1 MGYFKR
7 KMKNNYLE
15 IKNVDFRIGG
25 KTKVKNASFSIE
37 NEGETLCIL
46 GPSGIGKT
54 TILRTIAGLE
64 KIEKGTIHL
73 NNKLLSS
80 KEKNIEPEDR
90 NVSLAFQDNSLFP
103 HYTVE
108 KNILIGSERNKEK
121 KKNKLSFKEIIKL
134 LDISKIL
141 KKYPHEVSA
150 GEAQRASLAR
160 SLITQPDLLLLD
172 EPLSNVDQ
180 SFKEEIQVR
189 LKKILSKLKITTI
202 IVTHDS
208 YEAFYLGTK
217 CGIILDQQL
226 KQFDDPYKVY
236 HFPNSVEVVNFL
248 NRGILIPAKVTGE
261 NTLESWDLGTI
272 EGNFIKKYPKGSNV
286 QLLLQPED
294 LEHDDKSNL
303 KLEVVDRKFR
313 GTNFI
318 YTLKTPSN
326 TLIPVFVHSHH
337 IHQHEVDEK
346 FGIKRP
352 IHIDH
357 IVCF

>member
-1 MGYFKR
+1 MR
-7 KMKNNYLE
+7 NNYLE
-15 IKNVDFRIGG
+15 IKDVDFKIGG
-25 KTKVKNASFSIE
+25 KTKVRDVSFSIE
-37 NEGETLCIL
+37 NEGDILCIL

-64 KIEKGTIHL
+64 KIEKGSIKL
-73 NNKLLSS
+73 NNKLISS
-80 KEKNIEPEDR
+80 KENNVEPEDR
-90 NVSLAFQDNSLFP
+90 NISLAFQDNSLFP
-103 HYTVE
+103 HFTVKE
-108 KNILIGSERNKEK
+108 NILLGADRNKGK
-121 KKNKLSFKEIIKL
+121 KKQKVNFKEIIKL

-160 SLITQPDLLLLD
+160 SLLTQPDLLLLD

-189 LKKILSKLKITTI
+189 LKKILIELKITTI

-208 YEAFYLGTK
+208 YEAFYLGNK
-217 CGIILDQQL
+217 CAIILDGQI
-226 KQFDDPYKVY
+226 KQFDDPYNVY

-261 NTLESWDLGTI
+261 NSLENKDLGTI
-272 EGNFIKKYPKGSNV
+272 NGNFIKHYPKGSNV

-318 YTLKTPSN
+318 YTLKTSSDL
-326 TLIPVFVHSHH
+326 LIPVFVHSHH
-337 IHQHEVDEK
+337 EHQHEADEK

>member
-1 MGYFKR
+1 
-7 KMKNNYLE
+7 MKNNYFE
-15 IKNVDFRIGG
+15 IKDVDFKVGG
-25 KTKVKNASFSIE
+25 KTKVNNVTFSIK
-37 NEGETLCIL
+37 NEGDIICLL

-64 KIEKGTIHL
+64 KINNGSIML
-73 NNKLLSS
+73 NGRELSS
-80 KEKNIEPEDR
+80 KNSHVEPEER
-90 NVSLAFQDNSLFP
+90 NISLAFQENSLFP

-108 KNILIGSERNKEK
+108 KNILLAKERKNNKK
-121 KKNKLSFKEIIKL
+121 QKISFNEIVEL
-134 LDISKIL
+134 LNIDKIL
-141 KKYPHEVSA
+141 KKYPHQISA

-160 SLITQPDLLLLD
+160 SLLAQPDLLLLD

-180 SFKEEIQVR
+180 SFKEEIQVQ
-189 LKKILSKLKITTI
+189 LKKILSRLKITTI

-208 YEAFYLGTK
+208 YEAFYLGSK
-217 CGIILDQQL
+217 CGIILNEQL
-226 KQFDDPYKVY
+226 KQYDDPYNVY

-261 NTLESWDLGTI
+261 NSLENKDLGTI
-272 EGNFIKKYPKGSNV
+272 EGNFIKHYPKGSEV
-286 QLLLQPED
+286 KLLLQPED

-318 YTLKTPSN
+318 YTLKTPSEM
-326 TLIPVFVHSHH
+326 LIPVFVHSHH

>member
-1 MGYFKR
+1 MA
-7 KMKNNYLE
+7 KNFLE
-15 IKNVDFRIGG
+15 IDNVTFKASEKN
-25 KTKVKNASFSIE
+25 KVNNVSLNIE
-37 NEGETLCIL
+37 NEGDIICLL

-64 KIEKGTIHL
+64 KIDNGSITL
-73 NNKLLSS
+73 NSNLISS
-80 KEKNIEPEDR
+80 KKINIEPEDR
-90 NVSLAFQDNSLFP
+90 NISLAFQDNSLFP
-103 HYTVE
+103 HYTIE
-108 KNILIGSERNKEK
+108 KNIMLGAERNKGK
-121 KKNKLSFKEIIKL
+121 KDKKLSLKEIVDL
-134 LDISKIL
+134 LDIFHIL
-141 KKYPHEVSA
+141 NKYPHQISA

-189 LKKILSKLKITTI
+189 LKKILNKLKITTI

-208 YEAFYLGTK
+208 YEAFYLGSK
-217 CGIILDQQL
+217 CGIILNQEL

-248 NRGILIPAKVTGE
+248 NRGILIPAKVTGK
-261 NTLESWDLGTI
+261 NTLENWDLGTI
-272 EGNFIKKYPKGSNV
+272 EGNFIKEYPKGSNV

>member
-1 MGYFKR
+1 MS
-7 KMKNNYLE
+7 KNFLE
-15 IKNVDFRIGG
+15 VKNVDFSVGG
-25 KTKVKNASFSIE
+25 KIKLKNVSFLIE
-37 NEGETLCIL
+37 NKGDTVCLL

-64 KIEKGTIHL
+64 KIKNGSIKL
-73 NNKLLSS
+73 NNNIISS
-80 KEKNIEPEDR
+80 KKIHVEPEDR
-90 NVSLAFQDNSLFP
+90 NISLAFQENSLFP
-103 HYTVE
+103 HYNVE
-108 KNILIGSERNKEK
+108 KNILIGTEK
-121 KKNKLSFKEIIKL
+121 KNTKKTKINPKDIINFLNLK
-134 LDISKIL
+134 KIL
-141 KKYPHEVSA
+141 NKYPHEISA

-160 SLITQPDLLLLD
+160 SLLSNPDLLLLD

-180 SFKEEIQVR
+180 SFKEEIQVE
-189 LKKILSKLKITTI
+189 LKKLLSKLKITTI
-202 IVTHDS
+202 VVTHDS
-208 YEAFYLGTK
+208 YEAFYLGSK
-217 CGIILDQQL
+217 CGIILNQQL
-226 KQFDDPYKVY
+226 KQFDDPYNVY
-236 HFPNSVEVVNFL
+236 HFPNSKEVVNFL

-261 NTLESWDLGTI
+261 NSLENEDLGI
-272 EGNFIKKYPKGSNV
+272 IKGNFIKHYPKGSDV

-318 YTLKTPSN
+318 YTLKTQSN
-326 TLIPVFVHSHH
+326 LQIPVFVHSHH

>member
-1 MGYFKR
+1 MS
-7 KMKNNYLE
+7 KNFLE
-15 IKNVDFRIGG
+15 IE
-25 KTKVKNASFSIE
+25 NASFAAGGKNKVNNVNLSIK
-37 NEGETLCIL
+37 NEGDIVCLL

-64 KIEKGTIHL
+64 KLKNGKITLK
-73 NNKLLSS
+73 NKVLSS
-80 KEKNIEPEDR
+80 KNNHVDPEDR
-90 NVSLAFQDNSLFP
+90 NIALSFQENSLFP

-108 KNILIGSERNKEK
+108 KNINLGAERKLGK
-121 KKNKLSFKEIIKL
+121 KRKITIKDTIKFL
-134 LDISKIL
+134 NLKKIL
-141 KKYPHEVSA
+141 NKYPHEISA

-160 SLITQPDLLLLD
+160 SLISQPDLLLLD

-180 SFKEEIQVR
+180 SFKEEIQVE
-189 LKKILSKLKITTI
+189 LKQILTNSKITTI

-208 YEAFYLGTK
+208 YEAFYLGSK
-217 CGIILDQQL
+217 CGIILNGQL
-226 KQFDDPYKVY
+226 RQYDDPYNVY
-236 HFPNSVEVVNFL
+236 HFPNSIEVVNFL

-261 NTLESWDLGTI
+261 DSLENKDLGTI
-272 EGNFIKKYPKGSNV
+272 KGNFIKHYPKGSNV
-286 QLLLQPED
+286 KLLLQPED

-352 IHIDH
+352 INIDH

>member
-1 MGYFKR
+1 MS
-7 KMKNNYLE
+7 KNFLE
-15 IKNVDFRIGG
+15 IKNVNFNIGG
-25 KTKVKNASFSIE
+25 KAKVKNASFNIE
-37 NEGETLCIL
+37 NEGETICIL

-64 KIEKGTIHL
+64 KIDKGSITL

-80 KEKNIEPEDR
+80 KNEHIEPEHR
-90 NVSLAFQDNSLFP
+90 NISLAFQDNSLFP

-108 KNILIGSERNKEK
+108 KNILLGAEKNKEK
-121 KKNKLSFKEIIKL
+121 KTHKVSLKEIIKL

-141 KKYPHEVSA
+141 SKYPHEISA

-160 SLITQPDLLLLD
+160 SLLTQPDLLLLD

-180 SFKEEIQVR
+180 SFKEEIQVA

-202 IVTHDS
+202 VVTHDS
-208 YEAFYLGTK
+208 YEAFYLGNK
-217 CGIILDQQL
+217 CAIILNGQI
-226 KQFDDPYKVY
+226 KQFDSPYNVY
-236 HFPNSVEVVNFL
+236 HFPNSIEVVNFL
-248 NRGILIPAKVTGE
+248 NRGVLVPAEVTSLKSLVNE
-261 NTLESWDLGTI
+261 DLGTI
-272 EGNFIKKYPKGSNV
+272 TGNFIKPFPIGSKV
-286 QLLLQPED
+286 KLLIQPED
-294 LEHDDKSNL
+294 LQHDDTSNL

-313 GTNFI
+313 GTSFI
-318 YTLKTPSN
+318 YTLKTLSN
-326 TLIPVFVHSHH
+326 MLIPVFVHSHH

-352 IHIDH
+352 INIDH

>member
-1 MGYFKR
+1 MT
-7 KMKNNYLE
+7 KNFLE
-15 IKNVDFRIGG
+15 IDNVTF
-25 KTKVKNASFSIE
+25 TASAQNKVSNVSLTIE
-37 NEGETLCIL
+37 NQGDIICLL

-64 KIEKGTIHL
+64 KINTGKIVL
-73 NNKLLSS
+73 KNKLLSS
-80 KEKNIEPEDR
+80 KDIHIEPEDR
-90 NVSLAFQDNSLFP
+90 NISMAFQDNSLFP
-103 HYTVE
+103 HYNVLE
-108 KNILIGSERNKEK
+108 NIKFGAERNKK
-121 KKNKLSFKEIIKL
+121 KKKGLNINDIIKFL
-134 LDISKIL
+134 HIDHVVDKFPHQIS
-141 KKYPHEVSA
+141 S

-160 SLITQPDLLLLD
+160 SLLSNPDLLLLD

-180 SFKEEIQVR
+180 SFKEEIQVK
-189 LKKILSKLKITTI
+189 LKQILIEQKITTI

-226 KQFDDPYKVY
+226 KQFDDPYNVY

-261 NTLESWDLGTI
+261 NSLESNDLGTI
-272 EGNFIKKYPKGSNV
+272 TGDFIKHYPKGSEV

-294 LEHDDKSNL
+294 LEHDDQSNL

-318 YTLKTPSN
+318 YTLKTVSN
-326 TLIPVFVHSHH
+326 KLIPVFVHSHH
-337 IHQHEVDEK
+337 IHQHEIDEK

-352 IHIDH
+352 INIEH

>member
-1 MGYFKR
+1 
-7 KMKNNYLE
+7 MKNNFLE
-15 IKNVDFRIGG
+15 IKGVDFIIGG
-25 KTKVKNASFSIE
+25 KTKVKNASFAIE

-64 KIEKGTIHL
+64 NIEKGSIKL
-73 NNKLLSS
+73 NGKLISS
-80 KEKNIEPEDR
+80 KDKHVEPEDR

-108 KNILIGSERNKEK
+108 KNILLGTERNKVK
-121 KKNKLSFKEIIKL
+121 KKKKLTFKEIIDL

-141 KKYPHEVSA
+141 KKYPHEISA

-160 SLITQPDLLLLD
+160 SLLTQPDLLLLD

-208 YEAFYLGTK
+208 YEAFYLGHK
-217 CGIILDQQL
+217 CAIILDGQI
-226 KQFDDPYKVY
+226 KQFDDPYNVY

-261 NTLESWDLGTI
+261 NSLESEDLGTI
-272 EGNFIKKYPKGSNV
+272 NGNFIKHYPKGSNV

-318 YTLKTPSN
+318 YTLKTSSDL
-326 TLIPVFVHSHH
+326 LIPVFVHSHH
-337 IHQHEVDEK
+337 EHQHEADEK

>member
-1 MGYFKR
+1 MS
-7 KMKNNYLE
+7 NNFFE
-15 IKNVDFRIGG
+15 VKNVDFSVGG
-25 KTKVKNASFSIE
+25 KIKVRNVSFSIE
-37 NEGETLCIL
+37 KEGDIICLL

-64 KIEKGTIHL
+64 KIKSGSIEL
-73 NNKLLSS
+73 NENILSS
-80 KEKNIEPEDR
+80 EKINVEPEDR
-90 NVSLAFQDNSLFP
+90 NISLSFQENSLFP

-108 KNILIGSERNKEK
+108 KNILLGAERNKGK
-121 KKNKLSFKEIIKL
+121 KDNQVSFQEIIQL
-134 LDISKIL
+134 LDIPLIL
-141 KKYPHEVSA
+141 SKYPHEISA

-180 SFKEEIQVR
+180 SFKEEIQVK
-189 LKKILSKLKITTI
+189 LKKILNKLKITSI

-208 YEAFYLGTK
+208 YEAFYLGSK
-217 CGIILDQQL
+217 CGIIINQEL
-226 KQFDDPYKVY
+226 KQFDEPYNVY
-236 HFPNSVEVVNFL
+236 HLPNSIEVVNFL
-248 NRGILIPAKVTGE
+248 NRGILIPAIVTSPKSLE
-261 NTLESWDLGTI
+261 NVDLGTI
-272 EGNFIKKYPKGSNV
+272 TGNFIKSFPIGSKV
-286 QLLLQPED
+286 KLLIQPED
-294 LEHDDKSNL
+294 LKHDDKSNL
-303 KLEVVDRKFR
+303 QFEIIDRKFR
-313 GTNFI
+313 GTSFI
-318 YTLKTPSN
+318 YTLKTPSD

>member
-1 MGYFKR
+1 MT
-7 KMKNNYLE
+7 KNFLE
-15 IKNVDFRIGG
+15 IKDVTFEASKVNKVHNV
-25 KTKVKNASFSIE
+25 SFNIE
-37 NEGETLCIL
+37 KEGDIVCLL

-54 TILRTIAGLE
+54 TILRSIAGLTNIKSGE
-64 KIEKGTIHL
+64 IILK
-73 NNKLLSS
+73 NKVLSS
-80 KEKNIEPEDR
+80 ENVHVEPENR
-90 NVSLAFQDNSLFP
+90 NISLSFQDNCLFP
-103 HYTVE
+103 HYNVL
-108 KNILIGSERNKEK
+108 KNIEFGAERNKRK
-121 KKNKLSFKEIIKL
+121 KQTISTEEIIRFL
-134 LDISKIL
+134 NLEKI
-141 KKYPHEVSA
+141 KDKFPHQISA
-150 GEAQRASLAR
+150 GEAQRAALAR
-160 SLITQPDLLLLD
+160 SLVTKPDLLLLD

-180 SFKEEIQVR
+180 SFKEEIQVK
-189 LKKILSKLKITTI
+189 LKQILTEHKITTI

-217 CGIILDQQL
+217 CGIILDEQL
-226 KQFDDPYKVY
+226 KQFDDPYNVY

-261 NTLESWDLGTI
+261 NSLESVDLGTVT
-272 EGNFIKKYPKGSNV
+272 GNFIKHYPKGSEV

-294 LEHDDKSNL
+294 LEHDDQSNL

-318 YTLKTPSN
+318 YTLKTVSN
-326 TLIPVFVHSHH
+326 KLIPVFVHSHH

-352 IHIDH
+352 INIDH

>member
-1 MGYFKR
+1 MN
-7 KMKNNYLE
+7 KNFFE
-15 IKNVDFRIGG
+15 VKNVDFNVGN
-25 KTKVKNASFSIE
+25 KTKVKNASFAIE
-37 NEGETLCIL
+37 NQGDVICLL

-64 KIEKGTIHL
+64 KIKKGSIIL
-73 NNKLLSS
+73 NGKTLSS
-80 KEKNIEPEDR
+80 EEINLEPEDR
-90 NVSLAFQDNSLFP
+90 NISLAFQDNSLFP

-108 KNILIGSERNKEK
+108 KNILLGSERNKEK
-121 KKNKLSFKEIIKL
+121 KDKKISLDEIVEL

-141 KKYPHEVSA
+141 SKYPHEISA
-150 GEAQRASLAR
+150 GEAQRTSLAR

-189 LKKILSKLKITTI
+189 LKKILNKLKITTI

-208 YEAFYLGTK
+208 YEAFYLGSK
-217 CGIILDQQL
+217 CGIILNQEL

-248 NRGILIPAKVTGE
+248 NRGILIPAKVTGK
-261 NTLESWDLGTI
+261 NTLENLDLGTI
-272 EGNFIKKYPKGSNV
+272 EGNFIKEYPEGSDV
-286 QLLLQPED
+286 KLLLQPED
-294 LEHDDKSNL
+294 LEHDDSSNL

-318 YTLKTPSN
+318 YTLKTSSN

>member
-1 MGYFKR
+1 MI
-7 KMKNNYLE
+7 KNFLE
-15 IKNVDFRIGG
+15 IENVTFSVDN
-25 KTKVKNASFSIE
+25 KSKVNNLSLNIE
-37 NEGETLCIL
+37 NEGDIICLL

-64 KIEKGTIHL
+64 KIKAGKISLKNKIISSNDIHVDPEKRNIS
-73 NNKLLSS
+73 LS
-80 KEKNIEPEDR
+80 
-90 NVSLAFQDNSLFP
+90 FQDNCLFP
-103 HYTVE
+103 HYNVIQ
-108 KNILIGSERNKEK
+108 NIEFGAARNKTNK
-121 KKNKLSFKEIIKL
+121 KDLNINEVINFLN
-134 LDISKIL
+134 LDHVKD
-141 KKYPHEVSA
+141 KFPHEISS

-160 SLITQPDLLLLD
+160 SLLSKPDLLLLD

-180 SFKEEIQVR
+180 SFKEEIQVK
-189 LKKILSKLKITTI
+189 LKQILTELKITTI

-217 CGIILDQQL
+217 CGIILDGQL
-226 KQFDDPYKVY
+226 KQYDDPYNVY
-236 HFPNSVEVVNFL
+236 HFPNSVEVVDFL

-261 NTLESWDLGTI
+261 NSLENDDLGTI
-272 EGNFIKKYPKGSNV
+272 KGNFIKHYPKGSDV

-294 LEHDDKSNL
+294 LEHDDTSNL

-318 YTLKTPSN
+318 YTLKTLSN
-326 TLIPVFVHSHH
+326 LLIPVFVHSHH

-352 IHIDH
+352 IIIDH

>member
-1 MGYFKR
+1 MT
-7 KMKNNYLE
+7 KNFLE
-15 IKNVDFRIGG
+15 IKDVTFAASEKNKVNNVSL
-25 KTKVKNASFSIE
+25 VIE
-37 NEGETLCIL
+37 NQGDIICLL

-64 KIEKGTIHL
+64 KIQSGKILLTG
-73 NNKLLSS
+73 KVLSS
-80 KEKNIEPEDR
+80 KDI
-90 NVSLAFQDNSLFP
+90 QDNSLFP
-103 HYTVE
+103 HY
-108 KNILIGSERNKEK
+108 NILENIKFGKERNKNK
-121 KKNKLSFKEIIKL
+121 KKGLNINDIIKFL
-134 LDISKIL
+134 HIEHIIDKFPHQIS
-141 KKYPHEVSA
+141 S

-160 SLITQPDLLLLD
+160 SLLSNPDLLLLD

-180 SFKEEIQVR
+180 SFKEEIQVK
-189 LKKILSKLKITTI
+189 LKQILTDQKITTI

-217 CGIILDQQL
+217 CGIILNGHL
-226 KQFDDPYKVY
+226 KQYDDPYNVY

-261 NTLESWDLGTI
+261 NSLENEDLGIIT
-272 EGNFIKKYPKGSNV
+272 GNFIKHYPKGSEV

-318 YTLKTPSN
+318 YTLKTETN
-326 TLIPVFVHSHH
+326 KLIPVFVHSHH

-352 IHIDH
+352 INIDH

>member
-1 MGYFKR
+1 MSNKF
-7 KMKNNYLE
+7 LE
-15 IKNVDFRIGG
+15 IKNVDFTIGG
-25 KTKVKNASFSIE
+25 KTKVKNVSFSIE
-37 NEGETLCIL
+37 NEGDTVCLL

-64 KIEKGTIHL
+64 EIKKGSINL
-73 NNKLLSS
+73 KGKLLSS
-80 KEKNIEPEDR
+80 KEINVEPENR
-90 NVSLAFQDNSLFP
+90 NVSLAFQENSLFP
-103 HYTVE
+103 HYTVK
-108 KNILIGSERNKEK
+108 KNILLGAERNKEK
-121 KKNKLSFKEIIKL
+121 KNKKINFNEIIKL

-141 KKYPHEVSA
+141 EKYPHEVSA

-160 SLITQPDLLLLD
+160 SLLTQPDLLLLD

-189 LKKILSKLKITTI
+189 LKKILNKLKITTI

-208 YEAFYLGTK
+208 YEAFYLGSK
-217 CGIILDQQL
+217 CGIILNQKL
-226 KQFDDPYKVY
+226 KQFDDPYNVY
-236 HFPNSVEVVNFL
+236 HFPNSVELVNFL

-261 NTLESWDLGTI
+261 NSLENKDLGTI
-272 EGNFIKKYPKGSNV
+272 KGNFIKHYPKGSDV

-318 YTLKTPSN
+318 YTLKTSSDL
-326 TLIPVFVHSHH
+326 LIPVFVHSHH
-337 IHQHEVDEK
+337 EHQHEADEK

-352 IHIDH
+352 INIDH

>member
-1 MGYFKR
+1 
-7 KMKNNYLE
+7 MKNNFLE
-15 IKNVDFRIGG
+15 IKGVDFIIGG
-25 KTKVKNASFSIE
+25 KTKVKNASFAIE

-64 KIEKGTIHL
+64 NIEKGSIKL
-73 NNKLLSS
+73 NGKLISS
-80 KEKNIEPEDR
+80 KDKHVEPEDR

-108 KNILIGSERNKEK
+108 KNILLGTERNKIK
-121 KKNKLSFKEIIKL
+121 KKKKLTFKEIIDL

-141 KKYPHEVSA
+141 KKFPHEISA

-160 SLITQPDLLLLD
+160 SLLTQPDLLLLD

-208 YEAFYLGTK
+208 YEAFYLGHK
-217 CGIILDQQL
+217 CAIILDGQI
-226 KQFDDPYKVY
+226 KQFDDPYNVY

-261 NTLESWDLGTI
+261 NSLENKDLGTI
-272 EGNFIKKYPKGSNV
+272 NGNFIKHYPKGSNV

-318 YTLKTPSN
+318 YTLKTSSDL
-326 TLIPVFVHSHH
+326 LIPVFVHSHH
-337 IHQHEVDEK
+337 EHQHEADEK

>member
-1 MGYFKR
+1 MT
-7 KMKNNYLE
+7 KNFLE
-15 IKNVDFRIGG
+15 IDNVTFVASEKN
-25 KTKVKNASFSIE
+25 KVNNVSLTIE
-37 NEGETLCIL
+37 NQGDIVCLL

-64 KIEKGTIHL
+64 KINSGNIRLK
-73 NNKLLSS
+73 NKLLSS
-80 KEKNIEPEDR
+80 KDTHVEPEDR
-90 NVSLAFQDNSLFP
+90 NISMAFQDNSLFP
-103 HYTVE
+103 HYNVLE
-108 KNILIGSERNKEK
+108 NIRFGAERNKK
-121 KKNKLSFKEIIKL
+121 KKKGLNINEIIKFL
-134 LDISKIL
+134 HIDHVIDKFPHQIS
-141 KKYPHEVSA
+141 S

-160 SLITQPDLLLLD
+160 SLLSNPDLLLLD

-180 SFKEEIQVR
+180 SFKEEIQVK
-189 LKKILSKLKITTI
+189 LKQILTEQKITTI

-226 KQFDDPYKVY
+226 KQFDDPYNVY

-261 NTLESWDLGTI
+261 NSLESTDLGTI
-272 EGNFIKKYPKGSNV
+272 TGDFIKHYPKGSEV

-294 LEHDDKSNL
+294 LEHDDQSKL

-326 TLIPVFVHSHH
+326 KLIPVFVHSHH

-352 IHIDH
+352 INIDH

>member
-1 MGYFKR
+1 
-7 KMKNNYLE
+7 MKNKFLE
-15 IKNVDFRIGG
+15 VKNVDFIIGG
-25 KTKVKNASFSIE
+25 KTKVKNVSFDIE
-37 NEGETLCIL
+37 NEGDTLCIL

-64 KIEKGTIHL
+64 EVEKGSIKL
-73 NNKLLSS
+73 NGKLISS
-80 KEKNIEPEDR
+80 KDKHVEPEDR
-90 NVSLAFQDNSLFP
+90 NISLAFQDNSLFP

-108 KNILIGSERNKEK
+108 KNIKLGAERNVA
-121 KKNKLSFKEIIKL
+121 KKNKKITFKEIIDF

-141 KKYPHEVSA
+141 KKYPHEISA

-160 SLITQPDLLLLD
+160 SLLTKPDLLLLD

-180 SFKEEIQVR
+180 SFKEEIQVK

-208 YEAFYLGTK
+208 YEAFYLGNK
-217 CGIILDQQL
+217 CAIVLDGQI
-226 KQFDDPYKVY
+226 KQFDDPYNVY
-236 HFPNSVEVVNFL
+236 HFPNSIEVVNFL

-261 NTLESWDLGTI
+261 NSLENKDLGTI
-272 EGNFIKKYPKGSNV
+272 KGNFIKHYPKGSNV
-286 QLLLQPED
+286 KLLLQPED

-318 YTLKTPSN
+318 YTLKTNSEL
-326 TLIPVFVHSHH
+326 LIPVFVHSHH
-337 IHQHEVDEK
+337 EHQHEADEK

-352 IHIDH
+352 INIDH

>member
-1 MGYFKR
+1 MTN
-7 KMKNNYLE
+7 KNFFE
-15 IKNVDFRIGG
+15 INNVDFNVSG
-25 KTKVKNASFSIE
+25 KTKVKNVSFSIE
-37 NEGETLCIL
+37 NQGDVICLL

-64 KIEKGTIHL
+64 KINSGSIVLNGRTI
-73 NNKLLSS
+73 SS
-80 KEKNIEPEDR
+80 KKINIEPEDR
-90 NVSLAFQDNSLFP
+90 NISLAFQDNSLFP

-108 KNILIGSERNKEK
+108 KNILLGAERNKENKDK
-121 KKNKLSFKEIIKL
+121 KISLKEIVDL
-134 LDISKIL
+134 LDIFHIL
-141 KKYPHEVSA
+141 NKYPHQISA

-189 LKKILSKLKITTI
+189 LKKILNKLKITTI

-208 YEAFYLGTK
+208 YEAFYLGSK
-217 CGIILDQQL
+217 CGIILNQEL

-248 NRGILIPAKVTGE
+248 NRGVLIPAEVTSPKSLE
-261 NTLESWDLGTI
+261 NKDLGTI
-272 EGNFIKKYPKGSNV
+272 TGTFVKSFPIGSNV
-286 QLLLQPED
+286 QLLIQPED
-294 LEHDDKSNL
+294 LHHDDQSNL
-303 KLEVVDRKFR
+303 KLEIVDRKFR
-313 GTNFI
+313 GTSFI
-318 YTLKTPSN
+318 YTLKTASN
-326 TLIPVFVHSHH
+326 SFIPVFVHSHH
-337 IHQHEVDEK
+337 IHQHEISEK

>member
-1 MGYFKR
+1 MSK
-7 KMKNNYLE
+7 NYLE
-15 IKNVDFRIGG
+15 IKDVTFEASKVNKVHNV
-25 KTKVKNASFSIE
+25 SFNIE
-37 NEGETLCIL
+37 KEGDIVCLL

-54 TILRTIAGLE
+54 TILRSIAGLTNIKSGE
-64 KIEKGTIHL
+64 ILLK
-73 NNKLLSS
+73 NKVISS
-80 KEKNIEPEDR
+80 DKVHVEPENR
-90 NVSLAFQDNSLFP
+90 NISLSFQDNCLFP
-103 HYTVE
+103 HYNVLR
-108 KNILIGSERNKEK
+108 NIQFGAERNKEK
-121 KKNKLSFKEIIKL
+121 KQTISIDEIIKFL
-134 LDISKIL
+134 NLEKI
-141 KKYPHEVSA
+141 KDKFPHQISA
-150 GEAQRASLAR
+150 GEAQRAALAR
-160 SLITQPDLLLLD
+160 ALVTKPDLLLLD

-180 SFKEEIQVR
+180 SFKEEIQVK
-189 LKKILSKLKITTI
+189 LKKILTEHKITTI

-217 CGIILDQQL
+217 CGIILDEQL
-226 KQFDDPYKVY
+226 KQFDDPYNVY
-236 HFPNSVEVVNFL
+236 HFPNSIEVVNFL

-261 NTLESWDLGTI
+261 NSLESVDLGSIT
-272 EGNFIKKYPKGSNV
+272 GNFIKHYPKGSEV

-294 LEHDDKSNL
+294 LEHDDQSHL

-326 TLIPVFVHSHH
+326 KLIPVFVHSHH

-352 IHIDH
+352 INIDH

>member
-1 MGYFKR
+1 MSENF
-7 KMKNNYLE
+7 LE
-15 IKNVDFRIGG
+15 IDNVTFAASDKN
-25 KTKVKNASFSIE
+25 KVSNVSLNIE
-37 NEGETLCIL
+37 NEGDVICLL

-64 KIEKGTIHL
+64 KVQSGKIALK
-73 NNKLLSS
+73 NKIISS
-80 KEKNIEPEDR
+80 KDTHIEPEKR
-90 NVSLAFQDNSLFP
+90 NISLSFQDNCLFP
-103 HYTVE
+103 HYNVI
-108 KNILIGSERNKEK
+108 KNIEFGAARNIK
-121 KKNKLSFKEIIKL
+121 KKKDLSIEEVIKFL
-134 LDISKIL
+134 HLEHIVDKF
-141 KKYPHEVSA
+141 PHEISS

-160 SLITQPDLLLLD
+160 SLLSKPDLLLLD

-180 SFKEEIQVR
+180 SFKEEIQVK
-189 LKKILSKLKITTI
+189 LKQILNELKITTI

-208 YEAFYLGTK
+208 YEAFYLGSK
-217 CGIILDQQL
+217 CGIILNGQL
-226 KQFDDPYKVY
+226 RQYDDPYNVY

-261 NTLESWDLGTI
+261 NSLENEDLGTI
-272 EGNFIKKYPKGSNV
+272 KGNFIKHYPKGSDV

-318 YTLKTPSN
+318 YTLKTTSN
-326 TLIPVFVHSHH
+326 LLIPVFVHSHH

-352 IHIDH
+352 INIDH

>member
-1 MGYFKR
+1 MN
-7 KMKNNYLE
+7 KNFFE
-15 IKNVDFRIGG
+15 VKNVDFNINS
-25 KTKVKNASFSIE
+25 KTKVRDVNFSIE
-37 NEGETLCIL
+37 NQGDVICLL

-64 KIEKGTIHL
+64 KIKKGSIIL
-73 NNKLLSS
+73 NGKTLSS
-80 KEKNIEPEDR
+80 EEINLEPEDR
-90 NVSLAFQDNSLFP
+90 NISLAFQDNSLFP
-103 HYTVE
+103 HYTVK
-108 KNILIGSERNKEK
+108 KNILLGSEKNKEK
-121 KKNKLSFKEIIKL
+121 KDKKISLDEIIEL

-141 KKYPHEVSA
+141 SKYPHEISA

-160 SLITQPDLLLLD
+160 SLIMQPDLLLLD

-189 LKKILSKLKITTI
+189 LKKILNKLKITTI

-208 YEAFYLGTK
+208 YEAFYLGSK
-217 CGIILDQQL
+217 CGIILNQEL

-248 NRGILIPAKVTGE
+248 NRGILIPAKVTGK
-261 NTLESWDLGTI
+261 NTLENWDLGTI
-272 EGNFIKKYPKGSNV
+272 EGNFIREYPEGSDV

-294 LEHDDKSNL
+294 LEHDDSSNL

>member
-1 MGYFKR
+1 MS
-7 KMKNNYLE
+7 KNFLE
-15 IKNVDFRIGG
+15 IENVTFKASNID
-25 KTKVKNASFSIE
+25 KVNNLSLSIE
-37 NEGETLCIL
+37 NEGDIICLL

-64 KIEKGTIHL
+64 KIQSGKIIL
-73 NNKLLSS
+73 KNNIISS
-80 KEKNIEPEDR
+80 KNIHIEPENR
-90 NVSLAFQDNSLFP
+90 NISLSFQDNCLFP
-103 HYTVE
+103 HYTIFQ
-108 KNILIGSERNKEK
+108 NIEFGAARNKK
-121 KKNKLSFKEIIKL
+121 KKKDLNVNEIIKFL
-134 LDISKIL
+134 NLEHVIDKF
-141 KKYPHEVSA
+141 PHQVSS

-160 SLITQPDLLLLD
+160 SLLSKPDLLLLD

-180 SFKEEIQVR
+180 SFKEEIQVK
-189 LKKILSKLKITTI
+189 LKKILTELKITTI

-208 YEAFYLGTK
+208 YEAFYLGSK
-217 CGIILDQQL
+217 CGIILDGHL
-226 KQFDDPYKVY
+226 KQYDDPYNVY
-236 HFPNSVEVVNFL
+236 HFPNSVEVVDFL

-261 NTLESWDLGTI
+261 NSLENDDLGTI
-272 EGNFIKKYPKGSNV
+272 KGNFIKHYPKGSDV

-318 YTLKTPSN
+318 YTLKTISN
-326 TLIPVFVHSHH
+326 MLIPVFVHSHH